1 MDLNLLRINKIIT
14 EVDSC
19 VLNDLA
25 CVVQQN
31 VITESSYKR
40 GFMTELI
47 GKIIIEN
54 RAYQL

>member
-1 MDLNLLRINKIIT
+1 MDLNLLRINNIIT

-19 VLNDLA
+19 VLIDLA
-25 CVVQQN
+25 CVVQHD
-31 VITESSYKR
+31 VTESLYKR